1 MGDDELGRTRLAAW
15 VTAMAEENYM
25 RILSNILRFVSD
37 YHYYRTVGHFPKA
50 AWHLA
55 SKTLPMR

>member
-1 MGDDELGRTRLAAW
+1 MHTLSHFFRF
-15 VTAMAEENYM
+15 M
-25 RILSNILRFVSD
+25 RD
-37 YHYYRTVGHFPKA
+37 YHYYRRVGHFPRA